1 MKKKFIIL
9 GSIAAVLIVAGII
22 LTVVLLKPKD
32 TPPVEDPVEPTVQ
45 LEVPRGITLN
55 GSVLSW
61 DSVENATEY
70 VVYVNDKE
78 YTTTECSI
86 DLNGKANERDILKVV
101 ARGKAYIDSKS
112 SIEKVYITV
121 VDKVEVTS
129 MATNLSNYIS
139 NIGYDDTTL
148 EQIAPAIENVCV
160 ALYKEGLVASDVE
173 NIVTTLDSVVDGLGN
188 IDAENPSELVEKV
201 AAEVAKLE
209 SLNISSYA
217 LTVALKEVANFAVDV
232 ALEDM
237 GVSKQNVCL
246 VVKYPVQGMTEEDV
260 KELLVNLNDYL
271 DNIKNRDL
279 EKVAIV
285 IDTIKNV
292 YKALNEEIPSIVL
305 QLENI
310 ETTVKG
316 EVSYEAIYSVL
327 ENIVKMKD
335 SVISS
340 VLKGMPS
347 MEEFTEV
354 VSLLESVYA
363 NMAPDYIVEN
373 NPYDLIILE
382 AQKMYAGAH
391 KLLSFIGEMDA
402 ELLLKIKPHLTNI
415 YNVLEEDYNDFWDY
429 MMKPSFDGV
438 MMDGSIAIIFYALEK
453 TGLSEEEIEEL
464 LFGVM
469 TLVEDITETPEELLT
484 KVSNAFSKEAAE
496 AFKGID
502 FSILTKDPLVSA
514 IMTIVTSEDPKLAL
528 NNFLK
533 DDLKVEQY
541 ISYKE
546 GKTFEDL
553 VNTLLFVSIEDIV
566 TFFSSQQDGVTVDE
580 LLSAFGLDEVINSNV
595 EGLMMAIVKMVNVET
610 MNLLTDLM
618 KVENI
623 EDVEQIL
630 AKYFKVEVNFGELFN
645 NVLNNILAEYNLDLE
660 YKTMLDN
667 VIKAFGLDKIFEEL
681 KSIYSIL
688 ETSVNEFNANY
699 VPLLPTENEITKE
712 ALEEYLVKNVTYM
725 IFGDN
730 SEAAVKDLDKIFEL
744 IVGLKDENEIVNI
757 FNKVVELVT
766 NYDYS
771 FDFDAYINNPEY
783 KEAFNKKLIGLL
795 NGLFDEADNAINW
808 VLGFEDDLEEIA
820 KLIDEF
826 TTKYFG
832 GSFELNYYVNYVFE
846 MLYMYKITDT
856 AEKIGKDTIKDIVEN
871 VLSTVLNDVNDF
883 IAKLEEL
890 YGEVYNVI
898 GDNIEEM
905 ISYIAKFEE
914 VFDYEQYATNEE
926 YRTNFNQKVINLFND
941 LVDKFV
947 LLYDEALTTEENVA
961 SLLAYVDEITVKY
974 FNESLYL
981 EDLVREFYVELA
993 NVQPTESDASDLKGL
1008 FEYALNNIYTP
1019 MLVEMYNVS
1028 DEAVALI
1035 TEAINDIY
1043 NYASKLV
1050 ELEMY
1055 LHDKYIEYYQYYV
1068 DMLMTNEVDFR
1079 ILAIKK
1085 LYNEESESIAEVCNI
1100 LTEIITPEDMS
1111 LLTYIDER
1119 MEYVANKADFDLEM
1133 NATDMYK
1140 ELVMIIE
1147 IIESLD
1153 EMIVTDPEIL
1163 DKINKPVLD
1172 NKDLEDIIIPN

>member
-1 MKKKFIIL
+1 
-9 GSIAAVLIVAGII
+9 
-22 LTVVLLKPKD
+22 
-32 TPPVEDPVEPTVQ
+32 
-45 LEVPRGITLN
+45 
-55 GSVLSW
+55 
-61 DSVENATEY
+61 
-70 VVYVNDKE
+70 
-78 YTTTECSI
+78 
-86 DLNGKANERDILKVV
+86 
-101 ARGKAYIDSKS
+101 
-112 SIEKVYITV
+112 
-121 VDKVEVTS
+121 

-139 NIGYDDTTL
+139 GIGYDDKTM

-160 ALYKEGLVASDVE
+160 ALYKEGLVASDVG

-188 IDAENPSELVEKV
+188 IDAENPSELVESI
-201 AAEVAKLE
+201 AAEVAKL
-209 SLNISSYA
+209 SDLNISSYA
-217 LTVALKEVANFAVDV
+217 LTIALKEVASFAVDV

-246 VVKYPVQGMTEEDV
+246 VVTNPVYGMAEEDV
-260 KELLVNLNDYL
+260 KELLINLNEYL

-279 EKVAIV
+279 EKIAIV

-305 QLENI
+305 ELEKL
-310 ETTVKG
+310 ETTIDG

-335 SVISS
+335 SVVSS

-354 VSLLESVYA
+354 VSLLESIYA

-415 YNVLEEDYNDFWDY
+415 YTVLENDYNDFWDY
-429 MMKPSFDGV
+429 LMKQGSSSV
-438 MMDGSIAIIFYALEK
+438 MMSGSFAIVFYALEK
-453 TGLSEEEIEEL
+453 TGLSEDEINEL

-469 TLVEDITETPEELLT
+469 TLVEDITETPEELLG
-484 KVSNAFSKEAAE
+484 KVSNAFSKEVTE
-496 AFKGID
+496 AFKGVD
-502 FSILTKDPLVSA
+502 FSVLTKDPLVSA

-528 NNFLK
+528 NDFLK
-533 DDLKVEQY
+533 NDLKVEQY

-553 VNTLLFVSIEDIV
+553 VNTLLLVSVEDIV
-566 TFFSSQQDGVTVDE
+566 TFFSSQEDGVTIDE

-660 YKTMLDN
+660 YKAMLDN
-667 VIKAFGLDKIFEEL
+667 AIKAFGLDKIFEEL

-688 ETSVNEFNANY
+688 EASVNEFNANY
-699 VPLLPTENEITKE
+699 VALLPTENEISKE

-730 SEAAVKDLDKIFEL
+730 SEDAVKDLEKIFEL
-744 IVGLKDENEIVNI
+744 VVGLKDENEIVNI

-771 FDFDAYINNPEY
+771 FDFDAYINNPEC
-783 KEAFNKKLIGLL
+783 KEAFNEKLMGLL
-795 NGLFDEADNAINW
+795 NSLFDEVDNTFNW
-808 VLGFEDDLEEIA
+808 VLGFEDNLEEIA
-820 KLIDEF
+820 TLIDEF

-832 GSFELNYYVNYVFE
+832 GSFELNYYVNYIFE
-846 MLYMYKITDT
+846 MLSMYEITDT
-856 AEKIGKDTIKDIVEN
+856 AEEIGKDVIEDLVTNIIPA
-871 VLSTVLNDVNDF
+871 VLNDVNDF
-883 IAKLEEL
+883 ITKLEEL
-890 YGEVYNVI
+890 YGDVYNAI

-905 ISYIAKFEE
+905 ISFITSFEE
-914 VFDYEQYATNEE
+914 VFDYEQYVTNEE
-926 YRTNFNQKVINLFND
+926 YRINFNQKVINLFND

-981 EDLVREFYVELA
+981 EDLVREFYVELV
-993 NVQPTESDASDLKGL
+993 NVQPTESDAADLKGL
-1008 FEYALNNIYTP
+1008 FEYVLNNIYTP
-1019 MLVEMYNVS
+1019 MIVEMYNVS
-1028 DEAVALI
+1028 DEAVALMS
-1035 TEAINDIY
+1035 EAINDIY
-1043 NYASKLV
+1043 NNASRLI

-1055 LHDKYIEYYQYYV
+1055 LYDKYVEYYQYYV
-1068 DMLMTNEVDFR
+1068 DILMTSEVDFR

-1085 LYNEESESIAEVCNI
+1085 LYNEESESIEEVCSI

-1119 MEYVANKADFDLEM
+1119 MESVANKADFDLEM
-1133 NATDMYK
+1133 NATDMYQ

-1153 EMIVTDPEIL
+1153 EMIVTNPEIL

-1172 NKDLEDIIIPN
+1172 NEDLEGIIIPN